1 MQINCWTISLML
13 CMVQILDGHFDL
25 TFRPF
30 MEWLLSFRRFL
41 PDITI
46 HALIKKDVRAASYP
60 GTAQDDSTKAE
71 AATLARDKATPSPS
85 TRVEP
90 PVIPALQ
97 QTYSWGLGFRN
108 SILSK
113 GFILPKPTHNFAK
126 ARPLVHYST
135 AWARKLGSA
144 ISTLLIE
151 ILNTVFRSI
160 LVFPDV
166 RAVIEGI
173 RRLFAIGVL
182 RGVCALLASSRHCW
196 FYNQV
201 QLSGILMSL
210 CLSCTRMHR
219 KPNKVSTLS
228 CRLTF
233 TSWNVISKQYF
244 SVTLR
249 HIPAI
254 VQYLL
259 DNSYFTGGSQ
269 VFRQCRGASM
279 GSQFAPVPCSA
290 VALQR
295 QWNYHLSFSPFTW
308 DRSLHHRFVDNQ
320 DLLGLT
326 HS

>member
-1 MQINCWTISLML
+1 M
-13 CMVQILDGHFDL
+13 
-25 TFRPF
+25 
-30 MEWLLSFRRFL
+30 
-41 PDITI
+41 
-46 HALIKKDVRAASYP
+46 
-60 GTAQDDSTKAE
+60 
-71 AATLARDKATPSPS
+71 
-85 TRVEP
+85 EP

-108 SILSK
+108 STLSK
-113 GFILPKPTHNFAK
+113 GYILPKPTRDFAK
-126 ARPLVHYST
+126 ARPIVQYST
-135 AWARKLGSA
+135 AWARKLSSA

-160 LVFPDV
+160 LEFPDV

-173 RRLFAIGVL
+173 RRLFTMESFAES
-182 RGVCALLASSRHCW
+182 AHCLHQADIAG

-210 CLSCTRMHR
+210 CLSCTRTHR
-219 KPNKVSTLS
+219 KPNKVQTLS

-259 DNSYFTGGSQ
+259 DNSYFTVGSQ

-279 GSQFAPVPCSA
+279 GSQFAPVLCSA

-295 QWNYHLSFSPFTW
+295 EWNYHLSFSPFTW
-308 DRSLHHRFVDNQ
+308 DRSLHHRYVDNQ

-326 HS
+326 QS